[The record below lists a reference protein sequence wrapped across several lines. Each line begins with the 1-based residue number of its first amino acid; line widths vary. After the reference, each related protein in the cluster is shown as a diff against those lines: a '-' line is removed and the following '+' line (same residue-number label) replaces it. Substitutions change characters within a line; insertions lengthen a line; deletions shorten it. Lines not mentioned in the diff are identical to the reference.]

1 MKSDNGGWTVIFR
14 RNVFV
19 RPRVNFN
26 KNWNDYENGFGDL
39 ETEFWYGLKEMHCL
53 TQANVE
59 MRIDLTFTDHTSI
72 YWTYRQFIIDG
83 ADENYKLHIGQA
95 VGSPGAGSQDAI
107 TSHIQAEGN
116 PFTTIDKDNDHSS
129 SNCAGTPFVGGGWW
143 YQSCTNAPLTASVMQ
158 WKTPTIR
165 TVSLVEMKI
174 RPKVCDV

>member
-1 MKSDNGGWTVIFR
+1 MKSNNGGWTVIFR
-14 RNVFV
+14 RHALV

-53 TQANVE
+53 AQENVE

-107 TSHIQAEGN
+107 TSHI
-116 PFTTIDKDNDHSS
+116 
-129 SNCAGTPFVGGGWW
+129 
-143 YQSCTNAPLTASVMQ
+143 
-158 WKTPTIR
+158 
-165 TVSLVEMKI
+165 
-174 RPKVCDV
+174 